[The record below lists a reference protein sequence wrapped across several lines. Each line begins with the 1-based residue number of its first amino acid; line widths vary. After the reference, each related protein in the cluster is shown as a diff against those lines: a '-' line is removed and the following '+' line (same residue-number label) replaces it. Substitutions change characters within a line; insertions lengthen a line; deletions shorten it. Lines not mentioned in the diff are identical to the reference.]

1 MESMQCSDTSNVY
14 HDLVENNNE
23 SLFLSEKRKCYC
35 KCDWDFKKA
44 YQFFIYMNNKL
55 KISKIGQNIT
65 CTLHIHK
72 KIDDIEELIM
82 IEKTPQSIPYLN
94 GV

>member
-23 SLFLSEKRKCYC
+23 SLFLSAKRKCYC

-44 YQFFIYMNNKL
+44 YQFFIYMN
-55 KISKIGQNIT
+55 IGQNIT

-72 KIDDIEELIM
+72 KIDDIEEMIM
-82 IEKTPQSIPYLN
+82 IKKKPQSIPYIN